1 MISPEELKILKS
13 FADRIPPNDPGAH
26 NNLAI
31 VYYNKSLYEEAI
43 DELEKAL
50 KIDPNFVLARNNLDI
65 ILKKTGRLEEKV
77 ETLAR
82 SIEREPFDEQR
93 TLELADTYRKLN
105 RFSQAIIFYRKVLEQ
120 NRKSFEAHFGIGMTL
135 KLLGKY
141 DDALEAIKTA
151 LEIKISPEVYR
162 TLGEIYFHKGVID
175 LAIRNFQESITL
187 DPSSAEAHFLLGF
200 ALGEKGK
207 TNESLEAVR
216 KAIDLNPALAQFEP
230 NLPIDIKEHKGH
242 WEFLKEQLGTPR
254 ISENEFTVHYNMGIT
269 YRNKALYF
277 ESKREFD
284 ECLKIEPKNPEI
296 HYRLGQVNLLARSV
310 DDAIKYLQQA
320 MELGYSSAQC
330 INALGVAQCLKGNID
345 TATEFFQQALNVD
358 GQLVP
363 AMNNLGVCA
372 FHTRDIETAIKHYT
386 QAIDAGN
393 GDAKYNLGMYYL
405 NQKKYDSALELFDGD
420 QPDEYFGKGLVNA
433 ELDKNDDAI
442 DCFKRTLSLAPNHA
456 GAYYN
461 IGFIL
466 TKQGKFKEGLDYIR
480 KGINIEPNYEKNRLL
495 LSLEHELA
503 GYGPYLLPATRV
515 EEEKA
520 AEVLPQLDIPDL
532 EGSLQH
538 AQEYLKNN
546 DYDNALSMV
555 DQALSIDNG
564 SSRAVL
570 LKAKIL
576 NRENRVEEAI
586 DVLQSFTSEHA
597 DHPDVKAAL
606 GDILVQAG
614 KLDRAQEIYKELIS
628 SDDKNT
634 DWLVAAADISFRLEN
649 YDEALSYYQLLH
661 SIDENSVN
669 AALGYVKIYLRQKKY
684 QEATPYIEAL
694 LERHTDLY
702 DINVLAGIYYLERGE
717 RDKSALYLKKAIDLD
732 ASKPTP
738 YYHLGLL
745 NVQRGEF
752 EEACDVWK
760 KALLLSPDETL
771 AQKIRHCMRMTVE
784 LSEFIK
790 KEI

>member
-1 MISPEELKILKS
+1 MISQEELKILKS

-31 VYYNKSLYEEAI
+31 VYYNKSLYDEAV

-82 SIEREPFDEQR
+82 TIEREPYDEQR

-105 RFSQAIIFYRKVLEQ
+105 RFSQAIIFYRKVFEQ
-120 NRKSFEAHFGIGMTL
+120 NPKSFEAHFGIGITL

-151 LEIKISPEVYR
+151 LEIKISPDVYR

-216 KAIDLNPALAQFEP
+216 KAIALNPALAQFEP

-269 YRNKALYF
+269 YRNKTLYF

-284 ECLKIEPKNPEI
+284 ECLKIEPTNPEI

-310 DDAIKYLQQA
+310 DDAIKYLQRA
-320 MELGYSSAQC
+320 MELGFSSAQC
-330 INALGVAQCLKGNID
+330 INALGVAQCLKGNIEK
-345 TATEFFQQALNVD
+345 ASEFFHQALSVD
-358 GQLVP
+358 DQLIP
-363 AMNNLGVCA
+363 AKNNLGVCA
-372 FHTRDIETAIKHYT
+372 FHNGDVESAINHYT

-405 NQKKYDSALELFDGD
+405 NQKKYTAALELFEGE
-420 QPDEYFGKGLVNA
+420 QPDEYFGKGLVYA
-433 ELDKNDDAI
+433 EQERNDDAI

-503 GYGPYLLPATRV
+503 GYGPHLLPTARI
-515 EEEKA
+515 EEQ
-520 AEVLPQLDIPDL
+520 AEEALPQLDIPDL

-538 AQEYLKNN
+538 ADEYLKSNE
-546 DYDNALSMV
+546 YDNALSM
-555 DQALSIDNG
+555 NG
-564 SSRAVL
+564 ASSRAIL

-576 NRENRVEEAI
+576 NQQNRVEEAI
-586 DVLQSFTSEHA
+586 GVLEAFAGEHPE
-597 DHPDVKAAL
+597 HTDVKAAL
-606 GDILVQAG
+606 GQILIQAG
-614 KLDRAQEIYKELIS
+614 QLENAQDIYKELIKI
-628 SDDKNT
+628 DDTNV
-634 DWLVAAADISFRLEN
+634 DWLVDAADMSFRLER
-649 YDEALSYYQLLH
+649 YDDALSYYERLH
-661 SIDENSVN
+661 SIDENNVS
-669 AALGYVKIYLRQKKY
+669 AKLGYLRIYIRQKKY
-684 QEATPYIEAL
+684 QEATPYLKAL
-694 LERHTDLY
+694 LEQHTDMY
-702 DINVLAGIYYLERGE
+702 DVNVLAGIYYLERGE
-717 RDKSALYLKKAIDLD
+717 RDESARYLRKAIDLD

-752 EEACDVWK
+752 EEACDIWK
-760 KALLLSPDETL
+760 KALLLSPDEVL

>member
-1 MISPEELKILKS
+1 MISQEERKILKS

-31 VYYNKSLYEEAI
+31 VYYNKSLYDEAI
-43 DELEKAL
+43 DELEMAL
-50 KIDPNFVLARNNLDI
+50 KIDPDFVLARNNLDI

-82 SIEREPFDEQR
+82 SIEREPFDEQM
-93 TLELADTYRKLN
+93 TLELADTYRKLS

-120 NRKSFEAHFGIGMTL
+120 NPSSFEAHFGIGMTL

-162 TLGEIYFHKGVID
+162 ILGEIYFHKGVID

-254 ISENEFTVHYNMGIT
+254 ISENEFTVHYNLGIT

-284 ECLKIEPKNPEI
+284 ECLKIEPANPEI
-296 HYRLGQVNLLARSV
+296 YYRLGQVNLLARSV
-310 DDAIKYLQQA
+310 DDGIKCLQRA
-320 MELGYSSAQC
+320 MEMGFSSAPC
-330 INALGVAQCLKGNID
+330 INALGVAQCLKGDIGQ
-345 TATEFFQQALNVD
+345 ATEFFKQALSVD
-358 GQLVP
+358 GHLIP

-372 FHTRDIETAIKHYT
+372 FHNGNIEAAIQYYT

-405 NQKKYDSALELFDGD
+405 NQKKYDSALELFDGE

-433 ELDKNDDAI
+433 EQDKSDAAI
-442 DCFKRTLSLAPNHA
+442 DCFRKTLSLAPNHA

-466 TKQGKFKEGLDYIR
+466 TKQGKFKDGLDYIR

-495 LSLEHELA
+495 LSLENELA
-503 GYGPYLLPATRV
+503 GYGPHLVPAAKA
-515 EEEKA
+515 EEEYD
-520 AEVLPQLDIPDL
+520 EGLPHMDIPDL

-538 AQEYLKNN
+538 AREYLKNN
-546 DYDNALSMV
+546 EYDNALSMV
-555 DQALSIDNG
+555 DQALSIDQT
-564 SSRAVL
+564 SDRAVL
-570 LKAKIL
+570 LKTKIL
-576 NRENRVEEAI
+576 NRLNRVEEAI
-586 DVLQSFTSEHA
+586 DILQTYAGEHPE
-597 DHPDVKAAL
+597 HTDVKAAL
-606 GDILVQAG
+606 GEVLVQSG
-614 KLDRAQEIYKELIS
+614 KLEKAQEIYKTLV
-628 SDDKNT
+628 DTDGTNT
-634 DWLVAAADISFRLEN
+634 DWLVDAADISFQLGRF
-649 YDEALSYYQLLH
+649 DEALSYYDRLH
-661 SIDENSVN
+661 GIDENNTN
-669 AALGYVKIYLRQKKY
+669 AKLGYLKIYIRQKKY
-684 QEATPYIEAL
+684 QEATPYLDAL
-694 LERHTDLY
+694 LAQHTDMY
-702 DINVLAGIYYLERGE
+702 DVNVLAGIYYLERGE
-717 RDKSALYLKKAIDLD
+717 REKSARYLKKAIDQD
-732 ASKPTP
+732 ASKPIP

-745 NVQRGEF
+745 NVQQGDF
-752 EEACDVWK
+752 EEACDIWK